1 MDTPIAAMDQSLKFE
16 GLPQIDA
23 AAGPPASPSGDPLGP
38 LAALPGTWTG
48 RGFNAIWRPHQGN
61 QDHFL
66 ELNVT
71 KDTIVFTEIPG
82 AIPNRGLVMHD
93 ISLFGVTYMQQIS
106 EEQNGPALH
115 IEPGIWASVPATSN
129 PNLPATVLRMASIP
143 HGTAI
148 LAQGEPQT
156 LTGGPPHIPNNNIT
170 PFTINDPTALQPF
183 PESDLSTTTAFRH
196 ASASV
201 TQQMVDNP
209 NSLLQSDLQTSGQ
222 NMKGRVFLQVTTAH
236 AAPVPAGGLSNM
248 AFLVDSTPPGGNA
261 NARQVD
267 ATFWIETLADNSL
280 QLQYTQ
286 RVLLS
291 FNGLSWPHVTV
302 ATLKKQ

>member
-1 MDTPIAAMDQSLKFE
+1 MEFPIAAMDPKLKFA
-16 GLPQIDA
+16 GLPEIDA
-23 AAGPPASPSGDPLGP
+23 AAAPPVSATGDPLGP

-48 RGFNAIWRPHQGN
+48 RGFNAIWRPHHRT

-71 KDTIVFTEIPG
+71 SDTIVFTEIPG
-82 AIPNRGLVMHD
+82 AIPNRGLEMPD
-93 ISLFGVTYMQQIS
+93 INLFGVTYMQQIS
-106 EEQNGPALH
+106 EENNGPVLH

-143 HGTAI
+143 HGTTI

-156 LTGGPPHIPNNNIT
+156 FAGPPVPPNNNIT
-170 PFTINDPTALQPF
+170 PFTINDPTSLVTF
-183 PESDLSTTTAFRH
+183 PETNLSTPTQFRH

-209 NSLLQSDLQTSGQ
+209 NSVLQGDLRTTGP
-222 NMKGRVFLQVTTAH
+222 NMQQRVALRITTTH
-236 AAPVPAGGLSNM
+236 TPIPAGGIADM
-248 AFLVDSTPPGGNA
+248 AFLRSASNPPGGNA
-261 NARQVD
+261 NAVQVD
-267 ATFWIETLADNSL
+267 ATFWIQTLADSSL

-286 RVLLS
+286 RVLLN

>member
-1 MDTPIAAMDQSLKFE
+1 MDPDLKFA

-23 AAGPPASPSGDPLGP
+23 AAAPPAASSGDPLGP

-48 RGFNAIWRPHQGN
+48 RGFNAIWRPHQGA

-71 KDTIVFTEIPG
+71 NDTIVFTTIPG

-93 ISLFGVTYMQQIS
+93 INMFGVTYMQQIS
-106 EEQNGPALH
+106 EENNGPALH

-129 PNLPATVLRMASIP
+129 PNLPATVVRMASIP
-143 HGTAI
+143 HGTTI

-170 PFTINDPTALQPF
+170 PFTIHDPTSLVPF
-183 PESDLSTTTAFRH
+183 PETNLSTPSTFRH

-201 TQQMVDNP
+201 TQQMVNNP
-209 NSLLQSDLQTSGQ
+209 NSVLQADLQTSGQ
-222 NMKGRVFLQVTTAH
+222 QMRGRVFLQVTTTH
-236 AAPVPAGGLSNM
+236 TPVPAGGASNT
-248 AFLVDSTPPGGNA
+248 AFLASASNPPGGNA
-261 NARQVD
+261 NAVQVD
-267 ATFWIETLADNSL
+267 STFWIQTLADNSL

-286 RVLLS
+286 RVLLN

>member
-1 MDTPIAAMDQSLKFE
+1 MNSNLEFE

-23 AAGPPASPSGDPLGP
+23 AAGPPPTPAGDPLGP

-48 RGFNAIWRPHQGN
+48 RGFNAIWRPHQGG

-71 KDTIVFTEIPG
+71 NDTIVFTKIPG
-82 AIPNRGLVMHD
+82 TIPNRGLVMHD
-93 ISLFGVTYMQQIS
+93 INMVGITYMQQIS
-106 EEQNGPALH
+106 EENNGPALH

-129 PNLPATVLRMASIP
+129 PNLPASVMRMASIP
-143 HGTAI
+143 HGTTI

-156 LTGGPPHIPNNNIT
+156 LTGGPPTIPNNNIT
-170 PFTINDPTALQPF
+170 PFSIHDPTSLQPF
-183 PESDLSTTTAFRH
+183 PESNLSSPTQFRH

-201 TQQMVDNP
+201 TQRMVDNP
-209 NSLLQSDLQTSGQ
+209 NSLLQDDLQASGQ
-222 NMKGRVFLQVTTAH
+222 NMKGRVFLHVTTAH
-236 AAPVPAGGLSNM
+236 AAPVPAGGIANM
-248 AFLVDSTPPGGNA
+248 AFLVDSNPPGGNA

-267 ATFWIETLADNSL
+267 ATFWIQTLADNSL

>member
-1 MDTPIAAMDQSLKFE
+1 METPIAAMDPNLKFA
-16 GLPQIDA
+16 GVPQIDPA
-23 AAGPPASPSGDPLGP
+23 AAPPASPSGDPLGP

-48 RGFNAIWRPHQGN
+48 RGFNAIWRPHQGT

-82 AIPNRGLVMHD
+82 AIPNRGLLMHD
-93 ISLFGVTYMQQIS
+93 INMFGVTYMQQIA
-106 EEQNGPALH
+106 EENNGPALH

-129 PNLPATVLRMASIP
+129 PNLPATVVRMASIP

-156 LTGGPPHIPNNNIT
+156 LTGGPPHIPSNNIT
-170 PFTINDPTALQPF
+170 PFQINDPTSLVPF
-183 PESDLSTTTAFRH
+183 PETNLSVASTFRH

-209 NSLLQSDLQTSGQ
+209 NSVLQGDLQTSGQ

-236 AAPVPAGGLSNM
+236 AAPVPAGGTSNT
-248 AFLVDSTPPGGNA
+248 AFLVSSNPPGGNA

-267 ATFWIETLADNSL
+267 STFWIQTLADNSL

-291 FNGLSWPHVTV
+291 FSGLSWPHVTV
-302 ATLKKQ
+302 GTLKKQ

>member
-1 MDTPIAAMDQSLKFE
+1 METPIAAMDQSVRFE

-23 AAGPPASPSGDPLGP
+23 GAAPPASQSGDPLGP

-48 RGFNAIWRPHQGN
+48 RGFNAIWRPHQGA

-82 AIPNRGLVMHD
+82 PIPNRGLVMHD

-106 EEQNGPALH
+106 EENNGPALH

-129 PNLPATVLRMASIP
+129 PHLPASVLRMASIP

-156 LTGGPPHIPNNNIT
+156 LSGGPPHIPNNNIT
-170 PFTINDPTALQPF
+170 PFQIHDPTSFVPF
-183 PESDLSTTTAFRH
+183 PETDLSTPSPFRH

-201 TQQMVDNP
+201 TQKMVDNP
-209 NSLLQSDLQTSGQ
+209 NSVLQGDLQTSGQ
-222 NMKGRVFLQVTTAH
+222 GMKGRVFLQVTTSH
-236 AAPVPAGGLSNM
+236 AVPVPAGGLSNM
-248 AFLVDSTPPGGNA
+248 AFLVDTNPPGGNA

-267 ATFWIETLADNSL
+267 ATFWIQTLADNSL